1 MNVIKKFPSCF
12 SEFKKSRAL
21 HFIDVFDLIIHI
33 RGVATIF
40 ALGGAFVKPVFEP
53 KFRKGSDC

>member
-1 MNVIKKFPSCF
+1 MNVIKKLSSCF

-40 ALGGAFVKPVFEP
+40 ALRGAFEKLVFEP
-53 KFRKGSDC
+53 KFRKGGNC

>member
-33 RGVATIF
+33 RGVAT
-40 ALGGAFVKPVFEP
+40 LGGAFVKLVFEP